1 MGTPVECRLANVKFN
16 LFLFT
21 RFYFIVLTYLSFL
34 IFFYFSFF
42 FIGGRLLCIQ
52 FDLLERSRDN
62 TCIQIGKII
71 QRLVQV
77 CVDGPLSSSGSGK
90 RFKKSSVAR
99 ELEVS
104 NMFEETC
111 KFGYVSDLQC
121 LCEWIISW

>member
-1 MGTPVECRLANVKFN
+1 M
-16 LFLFT
+16 
-21 RFYFIVLTYLSFL
+21 
-34 IFFYFSFF
+34 
-42 FIGGRLLCIQ
+42 LCIQ

-104 NMFEETC
+104 NMFEGTC